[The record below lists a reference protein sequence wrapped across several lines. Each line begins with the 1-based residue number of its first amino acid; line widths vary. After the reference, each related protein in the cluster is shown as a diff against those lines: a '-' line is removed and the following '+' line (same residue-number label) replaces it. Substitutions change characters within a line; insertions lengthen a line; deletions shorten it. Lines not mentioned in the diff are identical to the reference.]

1 MPSSTGSFELS
12 VSLGENSFSASG
24 KHDLVLKA
32 FEDFKA
38 LTGRSGDSTV
48 PKGQGSTT
56 RAKPG
61 ASGKVTSSSGGLPLP
76 AYLSTLKLAGNKER
90 ATAIL
95 VWSTGDGQERL
106 TTAEIKALWTKTH
119 LKPASNLSRDLGEAV
134 KKGWIVLEG
143 KGQEQG
149 WAAHGFGKKAVSEW
163 VAAEKE

>member
-1 MPSSTGSFELS
+1 M
-12 VSLGENSFSASG
+12 A
-24 KHDLVLKA
+24 
-32 FEDFKA
+32 
-38 LTGRSGDSTV
+38 
-48 PKGQGSTT
+48 
-56 RAKPG
+56 
-61 ASGKVTSSSGGLPLP
+61 SSSGGLPLP

-95 VWSTGDGQERL
+95 VWSAGDGQERL

-143 KGQEQG
+143 TGQEQG
-149 WAAHGFGKKAVSEW
+149 WAAHGFGKNAVSEW